1 MNGGSSITT
10 KRVPNVDLLDQ
21 SMVTEAAKEGF
32 KKIPIMKDT
41 DIETILDPVFDAD
54 NHVNLNTDVSANDRP
69 TAYALGMLSKE
80 SCLTGGLEDD
90 HNFTEAQ
97 ELFSKLSLWAM
108 EMDSSGDKP
117 GAFGKLC
124 AILKEMKFPLIKPQH
139 LEDESDFTNTQA
151 SSHRL
156 KSIYNLM
163 LFMCKTS
170 PAFVKYVDKYSQ
182 KRGEQTEE
190 QEQTEDQR
198 EKESKE
204 CERIEGLRIDEE
216 DIKSLY
222 EIEAVMF
229 VCETLARFCPSENRL
244 SAGFNLVLK
253 RRIETDLNPAK
264 AKLKVIDEQ
273 YLAYESTVHDPR
285 TAKMMKRKSACYEEC
300 TPLGKKCWDRA
311 YEIYK
316 DMYIGED
323 TPRDIV
329 ATMLDLRTKDCGLL
343 NVAEMKE
350 GIALLEDVFIKYYM
364 NKQKYVQKKAST
376 NSETNGDQ
384 QGQEGSNWDSLL
396 EDSGYVE
403 NEPDEGKTR
412 QNARA
417 AFKSAISK
425 WLKLKL
431 NWRQEFPNLPNH
443 TPPPIRNDNEET
455 PFAAQDSSVKV
466 SKVQLDD
473 LADADIASL
482 YKRLLSS
489 PNNPYGELP
498 EIALTYIGSY
508 NVESF
513 NQRCELAVKL
523 IMKKGASVLN
533 KEELNKVICLR
544 VNGDYMEFMKN
555 TYPEIVQS
563 IRSKMYVS

>member
-1 MNGGSSITT
+1 
-10 KRVPNVDLLDQ
+10 
-21 SMVTEAAKEGF
+21 
-32 KKIPIMKDT
+32 
-41 DIETILDPVFDAD
+41 
-54 NHVNLNTDVSANDRP
+54 
-69 TAYALGMLSKE
+69 
-80 SCLTGGLEDD
+80 
-90 HNFTEAQ
+90 
-97 ELFSKLSLWAM
+97 
-108 EMDSSGDKP
+108 
-117 GAFGKLC
+117 
-124 AILKEMKFPLIKPQH
+124 MKFIK
-139 LEDESDFTNTQA
+139 
-151 SSHRL
+151 
-156 KSIYNLM
+156 
-163 LFMCKTS
+163 
-170 PAFVKYVDKYSQ
+170 
-182 KRGEQTEE
+182 
-190 QEQTEDQR
+190 
-198 EKESKE
+198 
-204 CERIEGLRIDEE
+204 
-216 DIKSLY
+216 
-222 EIEAVMF
+222 
-229 VCETLARFCPSENRL
+229 
-244 SAGFNLVLK
+244 
-253 RRIETDLNPAK
+253 
-264 AKLKVIDEQ
+264 
-273 YLAYESTVHDPR
+273 
-285 TAKMMKRKSACYEEC
+285 
-300 TPLGKKCWDRA
+300 
-311 YEIYK
+311 
-316 DMYIGED
+316 IGED